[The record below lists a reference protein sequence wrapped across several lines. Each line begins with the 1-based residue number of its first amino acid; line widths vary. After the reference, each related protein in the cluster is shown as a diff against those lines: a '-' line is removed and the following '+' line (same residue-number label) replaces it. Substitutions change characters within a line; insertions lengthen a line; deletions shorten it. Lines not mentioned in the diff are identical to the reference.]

1 MLKSGLCLLVPL
13 CYEAGSSKT
22 MNGKGI
28 IVALVSTGAA
38 LAGLI
43 LNGQHTTN
51 RAIDGLRLEVKEVR
65 SDVADLRE
73 RMARLEG
80 RVDTLVEVI
89 VEQNSK

>member
-1 MLKSGLCLLVPL
+1 M
-13 CYEAGSSKT
+13 
-22 MNGKGI
+22 
-28 IVALVSTGAA
+28 IVALVSTGVG

-80 RVDTLVEVI
+80 RVDTLVEVM
-89 VEQNSK
+89 VKASDQ

>member
-1 MLKSGLCLLVPL
+1 
-13 CYEAGSSKT
+13 
-22 MNGKGI
+22 MNGKGMI
-28 IVALVSTGAA
+28 IALVSTGIA

-51 RAIDGLRLEVKEVR
+51 RAINGLSLEVKEVR

-80 RVDTLVEVI
+80 RVDTLVEVM
-89 VEQNSK
+89 VKEHSQ

>member
-1 MLKSGLCLLVPL
+1 
-13 CYEAGSSKT
+13 